1 MPTPAVPSLNE
12 TLCDSIEIK
21 AKHVEHHCESKEKY
35 FFDSRHHQGNQDR
48 VPPTTMPTSKDD
60 DTTPLDHTSLVR
72 LLQRINRERDE
83 LALLL
88 VQQSS
93 EAVAMKAQADLLPQY
108 RQGGSMS
115 IPIHLLPTDPLS
127 NLINMLYH
135 RHSFVTN
142 YTTKR
147 DVILTK
153 LLLSTRNCDEEI
165 QRTRQELLQWKEMC
179 RQERQQ
185 GTLLQQ
191 KLQRALKALMGT
203 DRSDSNNLSADS
215 TTAQNSGTVQKP
227 GTATMMSA
235 PQNPRQSV
243 ATHESDR
250 NSGSLQKRS
259 RSLQS
264 RGVEVQSRGVE
275 STNGTASLQAALSP
289 IRLLAHQLA
298 QSGEPPS
305 LSCVIYTPYPII

>member
-1 MPTPAVPSLNE
+1 M
-12 TLCDSIEIK
+12 
-21 AKHVEHHCESKEKY
+21 
-35 FFDSRHHQGNQDR
+35 
-48 VPPTTMPTSKDD
+48 PPTTMPTSKDD
-60 DTTPLDHTSLVR
+60 DTTPLDHTSVVR

-135 RHSFVTN
+135 RHSFVTK

-147 DVILTK
+147 DLILTK

-203 DRSDSNNLSADS
+203 DRSDSNNLS
-215 TTAQNSGTVQKP
+215 VQKP
-227 GTATMMSA
+227 GTATTMSA

-305 LSCVIYTPYPII
+305 LSCVIYTTYPII

>member
-1 MPTPAVPSLNE
+1 M
-12 TLCDSIEIK
+12 
-21 AKHVEHHCESKEKY
+21 
-35 FFDSRHHQGNQDR
+35 
-48 VPPTTMPTSKDD
+48 PPTTMPTSKDD
-60 DTTPLDHTSLVR
+60 DTTPLDHTSVVR

-135 RHSFVTN
+135 RHSFVTK

-147 DVILTK
+147 DLILTK

-250 NSGSLQKRS
+250 NNGSLQKRT
-259 RSLQS
+259 RS
-264 RGVEVQSRGVE
+264 VQSRGVE

-305 LSCVIYTPYPII
+305 LSCVIYTHYPLVYNCICYISLLLSYTQLVDPLFPLRVL